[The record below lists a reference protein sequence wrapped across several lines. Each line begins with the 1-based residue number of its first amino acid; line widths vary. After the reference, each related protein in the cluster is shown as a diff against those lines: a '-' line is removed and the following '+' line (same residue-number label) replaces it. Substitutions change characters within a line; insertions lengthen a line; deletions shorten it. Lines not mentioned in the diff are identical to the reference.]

1 MKDIEAK
8 KLVISINISL
18 YCRLYFNNQ
27 LEDASIWLLND
38 PHPFKILIRQ
48 LLSGHKMTFNVIMIG
63 LSKSS
68 HQ

>member
-8 KLVISINISL
+8 KVVIFINISL

-27 LEDASIWLLND
+27 LEYASIWLLND
-38 PHPFKILIRQ
+38 PHPFMILIRQ
-48 LLSGHKMTFNVIMIG
+48 LLSGNKMTFNVIMIG